1 MASSVTNTTF
11 MVGNGFSA
19 DGQRPTDLLAAA
31 YRRTRQPAVDAL
43 QTNQNRLTQRQVF
56 YNTLRTKLETIQSA
70 ASSLTDSTASAKYSV
85 KKVTSSDATT
95 TTATATSEA
104 SLGASSIKVDR
115 LATTDTLLT
124 ESMSRT
130 QLFSQA
136 MSARGVTTLPTVVV
150 GSTLTEV
157 SLGFTLSGRSYSVSY
172 DSASDTSESMM
183 KKVAAA
189 ITADSSAKVNASYIQ
204 DSSSTGRISFT
215 SKSTGTENAITF
227 SGDSAVLK
235 GLGLGGIT
243 QSAEGAYASVNG
255 LYLDSN
261 TRNSLVP
268 GADQTFSFQVNEKTY
283 SVSVASND
291 QNRQILD
298 SISAAIQSNPPANV
312 TVSQETSSDR
322 SSTRL
327 VLSNSQP
334 NGSLSIKDTS
344 GLLTYVGIPTQDI
357 VPSRTV
363 AGSVKAGYLLSVES
377 TLNSKATVNGVSV
390 TRSSNTLT
398 DVLPGMSINLLK
410 AQGSSDAATQL
421 TVETDSDK
429 VITTIQPL
437 LDSYNDALKYIQ
449 GNLRTNAGN
458 DSSIRTLQ
466 SQVRSLSTTMFGES
480 ADSFKYLTDIGIKID
495 KDGTLSVGDKDK
507 LKSAITDKSDLVQKI
522 FSGSNG
528 LASRLQST
536 VSGFVGTEGIAT
548 SRSKVLGTQIAS
560 STTKINQLKA
570 RIDKEVEQQLKDYKK
585 LQESFYK
592 LQGQMSQYSSFN

>member
-1 MASSVTNTTF
+1 MASGVTNTTF

-19 DGQRPTDLLAAA
+19 DGQNPTDLLAAA

-43 QTNQNRLTQRQVF
+43 QTNQNKLTQRQVF

-95 TTATATSEA
+95 ATATATSEA

-115 LATTDTLLT
+115 LATTDTLLS

-136 MSARGVTTLPTVVV
+136 MSTRGVTTLPTV
-150 GSTLTEV
+150 TLESGGTN
-157 SLGFTLSGRSYSVSY
+157 LGFTLNGRSYSVSY
-172 DSASDTSESMM
+172 NSASDTSESMM

-204 DSSSTGRISFT
+204 DSSSTSRISFT
-215 SKSTGTENAITF
+215 AKGTGTENAITF

-235 GLGLGGIT
+235 GLGLGSIT
-243 QSAEGAYASVNG
+243 QSAEGAYASVRG

-283 SVSVASND
+283 SVIVASND
-291 QNRQILD
+291 QNRQVLN

-312 TVSQETSSDR
+312 IVSQETSSDR

-327 VLSNSQP
+327 MFSNSQP

-344 GLLTYVGIPTQDI
+344 GLLTYAGIPTQDI
-357 VPSRTV
+357 VASRTV
-363 AGSVKAGYLLSVES
+363 ASSVKAGYLLSVES

-390 TRSSNTLT
+390 TRSTNTLT

-429 VITTIQPL
+429 IITTIQPL
-437 LDSYNDALKYIQ
+437 LDSYNDALKYMQ
-449 GNLRTNAGN
+449 SNLRTSAGN
-458 DSSIRTLQ
+458 DSSIRNLQ
-466 SQVRSLSTTMFGES
+466 SQVRALSTTMLGGS
-480 ADSFKYLTDIGIKID
+480 ADSLKYLTDIGIKID

-507 LKSAITDKSDLVQKI
+507 LKSAITDKSDLVKNI

-528 LASRLQST
+528 LASRLQT
-536 VSGFVGTEGIAT
+536 AVSGFVGTDGIAT
-548 SRSKVLGTQIAS
+548 SRSKTLGTQIAS
-560 STTKINQLKA
+560 STTRINQLKA
-570 RIDKEVEQQLKDYKK
+570 RIDKEVDQQLKDYKK

>member
-43 QTNQNRLTQRQVF
+43 QTSQNRLTQRQVF

-70 ASSLTDSTASAKYSV
+70 ASSLTDSTSAAKYTV
-85 KKVTSSDATT
+85 KKVTSSEAAAA
-95 TTATATSEA
+95 TATATSEA
-104 SLGASSIKVDR
+104 PLGVSSIKVDR

-124 ESMSRT
+124 ESMSRAQMFSAAMVARSVTPSPLSGT
-130 QLFSQA
+130 QS
-136 MSARGVTTLPTVVV
+136 
-150 GSTLTEV
+150 
-157 SLGFTLSGRSYSVSY
+157 FTISGRSYSIAY
-172 DSASDTSESMM
+172 DQASDTSESMM
-183 KKVAAA
+183 KKVVAAVS
-189 ITADSSAKVNASYIQ
+189 ADSSAKVNASYIQ

-243 QSAEGAYASVNG
+243 QAAEGAYASTSG
-255 LYLDSN
+255 LFLDLN
-261 TRNSLVP
+261 TKNSLVP
-268 GADQTFSFQVNEKTY
+268 GADQTFSFQINERTY
-283 SVSVASND
+283 SVTVASNH
-291 QNRQILD
+291 QHRQV
-298 SISAAIQSNPPANV
+298 ISAITNAITANPPANV
-312 TVSQETSSDR
+312 IVSDELSSDR
-322 SSTRL
+322 LSSRL
-327 VLSNSQP
+327 IINNTQP
-334 NGSLSIKDTS
+334 NGGLNIKDNS
-344 GLLTYVGIPTQDI
+344 GLLTYAGIPTQDI

-363 AGSVKAGYLLSVES
+363 SSGVGGGYLLARES

-410 AQGSSDAATQL
+410 AQGASDAASQL

-480 ADSFKYLTDIGIKID
+480 ADSIKYLTDIGIKID
-495 KDGTLSVGDKDK
+495 TDGTLSVGDKDK
-507 LKSAITDKSDLVQKI
+507 LKIAITDKSDLVQKI